1 VTLALFLLE
10 VRRSRGL
17 LGWLLVLA
25 FAYCG
30 ILAVVF
36 PTIAENAAQLEAAMA
51 AYPPEVLAA
60 FGIEG
65 SLAEPGVYYTS
76 NVGLLLWPIVA
87 AMAGI
92 ILATRPTAV
101 DTTKGW
107 VELPMSGHF
116 TRVRYLATS
125 VVLQIAALA
134 LLAGATVGSFLLVG
148 HLVDAGLDPGPFA
161 IAGVAAWLQGCLIA
175 ATASLLGVVT
185 LSRGIAGGITAGVLI
200 LMYLLRVIANV
211 VDDLAWMADLSIFR
225 YLYPTSIIE
234 TGRLPVAEALAVLAL
249 SAGAWAASVWLFRR
263 RDLIA

>member
-1 VTLALFLLE
+1 MTRALFLLE
-10 VRRSRGL
+10 LRRSRGL
-17 LGWLLVLA
+17 LGWLLLLV

-87 AMAGI
+87 TMAGV

-101 DTTKGW
+101 DTARGW

-116 TRVRYLATS
+116 TRTRYLATS
-125 VVLQIAALA
+125 VVLQASALA
-134 LLAGATVGSFLLVG
+134 VLAGATIGSFLLVG
-148 HLVDAGLDPGPFA
+148 HLVGAGLNPGPFA
-161 IAGVAAWLQGCLIA
+161 LAGVAAWVQGCLIA
-175 ATASLLGVVT
+175 AAASLLGVVT
-185 LSRGIAGGITAGVLI
+185 LSRGIAGGLTAGVLI

-211 VDDLAWMADLSIFR
+211 VDDLAWMADFSIFR
-225 YLYPTSIIE
+225 YLYPTTIIE
-234 TGRLPVAEALAVLAL
+234 DGRLPVAEVAAFVGL
-249 SAGAWAASVWLFRR
+249 SAGAWAASVFLFRR